1 MFLPDCTGLD
11 ADVGDP
17 GTGISNAHKNPLTDN
32 RTFWLSW
39 GKFFIEKGKMSQI
52 CTYFCDSK
60 HILFFWKQY
69 TYQIIC
75 FLTPFYKEKGEPT
88 SRWFCINVSI
98 SYTLYRTSTLVSSLL
113 TVFKLRAFSLEI
125 CYRMIICFSKK
136 YH

>member
-1 MFLPDCTGLD
+1 MFFYLTAQDLMLMLVILELVFQMHTKTRSLITGLSGCPEENSSLKKERW
-11 ADVGDP
+11 VRYVH
-17 GTGISNAHKNPLTDN
+17 ISVTPNT
-32 RTFWLSW
+32 
-39 GKFFIEKGKMSQI
+39 
-52 CTYFCDSK
+52 
-60 HILFFWKQY
+60 LFFWKQY